1 MESAALF
8 VVGNYLRVRVG
19 SIFLVVANQEREK
32 LHLDNP
38 VAHDTQAAIKSAVD
52 AIRLMIKEDK

>member
-1 MESAALF
+1 MKI
-8 VVGNYLRVRVG
+8 G